1 VQTQALLL
9 PMLAAFG
16 LLAGLAGLVLTKRL
30 SRSRAER
37 HSQRRRRRWLD
48 ALGPGSP
55 ADVRVAELRTL
66 ARGAWRSMAAQDDLL
81 KMLAHRDLPPRDAR
95 GWLFLRALE
104 RGGLG
109 RALFKALGA
118 RRAMVRGRA
127 ALLAAR
133 LGLPGTDEAVG
144 PLMADRDPDVRAAA
158 TQALATCATERAAE
172 ALLDGLL
179 RELVEPERVV
189 ERLTGS
195 FAVRP
200 LMCALHR
207 PQLEGRRPW
216 LAEALGLTG
225 DPRAEAPLVTLL
237 RSDSEEERIRAC
249 RGLGRLGL
257 ASSCDAILSALED
270 PSPAVRTQAAR
281 ALGALSDQRALPL
294 LVAHLSDSSWWVR
307 ARSAEALVALGDAGL
322 AALRSAAIDNP
333 DRFARER
340 AAEALAR

>member
-1 VQTQALLL
+1 MIAS
-9 PMLAAFG
+9 FG
-16 LLAGLAGLVLTKRL
+16 LLGALGGLVLSKRL
-30 SRSRAER
+30 SRSRVER
-37 HSQRRRRRWLD
+37 HSRRRRRRWVD

-55 ADVRVAELRTL
+55 AEMRVAELRSL

-81 KMLAHRDLPPRDAR
+81 KMLARGDLPPRDER
-95 GWLFLRALE
+95 GSLFVRALQG
-104 RGGLG
+104 GGLQ

-118 RRAMVRGRA
+118 RRAMARGRA

-133 LGLPGTDEAVG
+133 LGLPDTDVVVA

-158 TQALATCATERAAE
+158 TQALAICATERAAE
-172 ALLDGLL
+172 ALLDALL
-179 RELVEPERVV
+179 RELVEPQRVV

-207 PQLEGRRPW
+207 PQLEGHRPW
-216 LAEALGLTG
+216 LAEGLGLTG
-225 DPRAEAPLVTLL
+225 DPRAAPPLVVLL
-237 RSDSEEERIRAC
+237 GSGSEEERIRAC

-257 ASSCDAILSALED
+257 ASSCDAFLGALED

-281 ALGALSDQRALPL
+281 ALGALRDERALPL

-307 ARSAEALVALGDAGL
+307 ARSAEALVALGDVGL
-322 AALRSAAIDNP
+322 AALRSCASDHP